1 MAINF
6 PDSPSVNDT
15 YTVDDK
21 TFLWTG
27 DYWRVLNSPNYI
39 STLIKDADNDTKIE
53 VEQSADEDTVR
64 ITTAGTERYSI
75 GSAGHIIPTA
85 NETYDLGSVTN
96 RFRDLYLSG
105 TSINLGGIDIT
116 SDGTSLSL
124 PPISSV
130 SGDFTVDTNTLHVDS
145 TNNRVGIGTTTPTSP
160 LHIKADS
167 FDMLALDRTDNANV
181 DQQVILTPTYS
192 GAGNT
197 AFAIKIGSEIMRVT
211 EEGNVGIGTT
221 SPATTLDVEGAIE
234 GHAISTST
242 DAVLN
247 LKASYSQ
254 LQLTDTD
261 DSTFIHYSYS
271 GGKLRHRYNDY
282 SANEFFTLDGPNQRV
297 GIGTASPQANLS
309 VGTGYSTFSMG
320 ANDSTGFHWAKDTSA
335 LNLYTGAIGSG
346 THRFGITTDGNVGI
360 GTASPNQKLDVDGN
374 LAVRGKM
381 VTGSSTFTQEPWAN
395 STIALGN
402 YGFIGTEGSY
412 GTSLVWN
419 WERGTD
425 SGYYSLGVNSYTS
438 AAAIHMRDDGIR
450 FQYESSWGA
459 TSEPSVHTLMSDT
472 ELLTYKDIRIYNTN
486 PGIVLQDSD
495 STGIH
500 NGSILF
506 TDSAGTIMGRVT
518 MNGNDDLSI
527 RAEQSGSILYFWA
540 QGSWRFSMTNL
551 QFLPYVD
558 DAYDL
563 GGSTKRFDDVYASN
577 TGIIGTSDMR
587 DKTDIVDID
596 YGLDFVNSLRPVNY
610 RMNDRSGYEGT
621 RTHMGFIAQ
630 EVSELLGDDAANR
643 AVWVSS
649 PAGEYKNADTGE
661 YEAGVEREGLRYSEL
676 IAPMVKAIQE
686 LTAQNETLTAR
697 IEALEAG

>member
-1 MAINF
+1 MARKFKTPITLDELGSASSQAIAANVDGDSQNRINIDAGGKITWGSGSATGDTTLYRSAADTLKTDDAF
-6 PDSPSVNDT
+6 TATSLAVTGQFTLPTSDGSASQVLQTNGSGTVSWADMSAAYATVSDAAPSSPSTGQIWYESDT
-15 YTVDDK
+15 GK
-21 TFLWTG
+21 TFVYY
-27 DYWRVLNSPNYI
+27 DSYWIEVGASPPASPFI
-39 STLIKDADNDTKIE
+39 TDLDEDTKIQ
-53 VEQSADEDTVR
+53 VEESADEDKIR
-64 ITTAGTERYSI
+64 FDTAGSERM
-75 GSAGHIIPTA
+75 IIDA
-85 NETYDLGSVTN
+85 S
-96 RFRDLYLSG
+96 
-105 TSINLGGIDIT
+105 
-116 SDGTSLSL
+116 
-124 PPISSV
+124 
-130 SGDFTVDTNTLHVDS
+130 
-145 TNNRVGIGTTTPTSP
+145 
-160 LHIKADS
+160 
-167 FDMLALDRTDNANV
+167 
-181 DQQVILTPTYS
+181 
-192 GAGNT
+192 
-197 AFAIKIGSEIMRVT
+197 
-211 EEGNVGIGTT
+211 GNVGIGTT
-221 SPATTLDVEGAIE
+221 SPSTLLHVGSA
-234 GHAISTST
+234 
-242 DAVLN
+242 AVSN
-247 LKASYSQ
+247 NIVTVTA
-254 LQLTDTD
+254 
-261 DSTFIHYSYS
+261 
-271 GGKLRHRYNDY
+271 
-282 SANEFFTLDGPNQRV
+282 ANN
-297 GIGTASPQANLS
+297 
-309 VGTGYSTFSMG
+309 
-320 ANDSTGFHWAKDTSA
+320 TSA
-335 LNLYTGAIGSG
+335 GIDLMGDLSGAKGFRVKYEGNGNYFAVEDNTSG
-346 THRFGITTDGNVGI
+346 TQTERMRIDASGNVGI

-395 STIALGN
+395 STIALGD

-540 QGSWRFSMTNL
+540 QGSWRFSMTNS

-563 GGSTKRFDDVYASN
+563 GASTKRFDDVYATNAS
-577 TGIIGTSDMR
+577 IIATSDVR

-621 RTHMGFIAQ
+621 RTHMGFVAQ
-630 EVSELLGDDAANR
+630 EVSELLGDDATNR
-643 AVWVSS
+643 AVWVNS

-661 YEAGVEREGLRYSEL
+661 YEAGVERQGLRYSEL